1 MNILVVGSGGREH
14 ALCWA
19 IAKSPKCNRLYC
31 APGNAGIADVAEC
44 VAVSGEDVNGLV
56 TFAKNQAIE
65 LVIVGPEAPLVLGLV
80 DALAA
85 AGIKAF
91 GPSAAAAE
99 LEGSKAFMKDLF
111 AKYNIPTAAYG
122 RFTNFDDAVAYVR
135 QQGAPIVIKA
145 SGLAAGKG
153 VILAQTEAEAL
164 EALDQMMIQKSFG
177 DAGDEVVIEEFLD
190 GEEASFFA
198 LVDGETALPLISA
211 QDHKAAYDGDK
222 GPNTG
227 GMGAYSPAPVVTPE
241 LAQEIMDTIIQPTI
255 DGMAAEGCP
264 YKGVLFAGLMI
275 KDGKPK
281 TLEFNVRFGDPE
293 CQVLMVRLS
302 SDLVEAL
309 DAAAT
314 GRLNEI
320 KLIWREETAL
330 VVVMAAEG
338 YPGAYEKGS
347 EIKNLDQAN
356 VIDGVT
362 VFHAGTQAK
371 NGKILTSGGRVL
383 GVTALGSDIAEAQNK
398 AYQAVDS
405 IDWEQGFCRRDIGW
419 RAIARNNWS
428 LD

>member
-1 MNILVVGSGGREH
+1 MYILVVGGGGREH

-19 IAKSPKCNRLYC
+19 LAKSPNCSKLYC
-31 APGNAGIADVAEC
+31 APGNAGIAAVAEC
-44 VAVSGEDVNGLV
+44 VDVSGEDVEGLV
-56 TFAKNQAIE
+56 SFAKDHAIE

-85 AGIKAF
+85 EGIKAF

-122 RFTNFDDAVAYVR
+122 RFTDYNEAVAYVE

-153 VILAQTEAEAL
+153 VILAQTEAEAVA
-164 EALDQMMIQKSFG
+164 ALDQMMNQKSFG
-177 DAGDEVVIEEFLD
+177 EAGDEVVVEEFLD

-227 GMGAYSPAPVVTPE
+227 GMGAYSPAPVVTTE
-241 LAQEIMDTIIQPTI
+241 LAQEIMETIIQPTI

-293 CQVLMVRLS
+293 CQVLMARLD

-320 KLIWREETAL
+320 ELVWRDEAAM
-330 VVVMAAEG
+330 VVVMAAAG

-347 EIKNLDQAN
+347 EIKNLEQAN
-356 VIDGVT
+356 AIDGVT
-362 VFHAGTQAK
+362 VFHAGTTAE
-371 NGKILTSGGRVL
+371 NSKILASGGRVL
-383 GVTALGSDIAEAQNK
+383 GVTALGSNVTEAQSK
-398 AYQAVDS
+398 AYQAVDA
-405 IDWEQGFCRRDIGW
+405 IDWKEGFCRRDIGW
-419 RAIARNNWS
+419 RAIARNK
-428 LD
+428 

>member
-1 MNILVVGSGGREH
+1 MKILVVGGGGREH
-14 ALCWA
+14 SLSWA
-19 IAKSPKCNRLYC
+19 IAKSPKCEKLFC
-31 APGNAGIADVAEC
+31 APGNAGIAEVAEC
-44 VAVSGEDVNGLV
+44 VAISGEDVAGLV
-56 TFAKNQAIE
+56 AFAKDKAID

-80 DALAA
+80 DALETE
-85 AGIKAF
+85 GIKAF

-122 RFTNFDDAVAYVR
+122 RFTDYEEAVAYVR
-135 QQGAPIVIKA
+135 DQGAPIVVKA

-153 VILAQTEAEAL
+153 VILAQTEDEAIN
-164 EALDQMMIQKSFG
+164 ALDQMMNNKSFG
-177 DAGDEVVIEEFLD
+177 DAGDEVVVEKFLE
-190 GEEASFFA
+190 GEEVSFFA

-255 DGMAAEGCP
+255 DGMVAEGCP

-293 CQVLMVRLS
+293 CQVLMARLQ

-309 DAAAT
+309 EAAAT
-314 GRLNEI
+314 GTLSEI
-320 KLIWREETAL
+320 ELTWREEAAL
-330 VVVMAAEG
+330 VVVMAAKG

-347 EIKNLDQAN
+347 EIKNLDHAN
-356 VIDGVT
+356 ALEGVT
-362 VFHAGTQAK
+362 VFHAGTK
-371 NGKILTSGGRVL
+371 DEDGKILAVGGRVL
-383 GVTALGSDIAEAQNK
+383 GVTALGSDVEQAQSR
-398 AYQAVDS
+398 AYKAVDA
-405 IDWEQGFCRRDIGW
+405 IDWDEGFCRRDIGW
-419 RAIARNNWS
+419 RAITRNE
-428 LD
+428 

>member
-1 MNILVVGSGGREH
+1 MKILVVGGGGREH
-14 ALCWA
+14 SLSWA
-19 IAKSPKCNRLYC
+19 IAKSPKCEKLFC
-31 APGNAGIADVAEC
+31 APGNAGIAEVAEC
-44 VAVSGEDVNGLV
+44 VAISGEDVAGLV
-56 TFAKNQAIE
+56 AFAKDKAID
-65 LVIVGPEAPLVLGLV
+65 LVIVGPEASLVLGLV
-80 DALAA
+80 DALETE
-85 AGIKAF
+85 GIKAF

-122 RFTNFDDAVAYVR
+122 RFTDYEEAVAYVR
-135 QQGAPIVIKA
+135 DQGAPIVVKA

-153 VILAQTEAEAL
+153 VILAQTEDEAIN
-164 EALDQMMIQKSFG
+164 ALDQMMNNKSFG
-177 DAGDEVVIEEFLD
+177 DAGDEVVVEKFLE
-190 GEEASFFA
+190 GEEVSFFA

-255 DGMAAEGCP
+255 DGMVAEGCP

-293 CQVLMVRLS
+293 CQVLMARLQ

-309 DAAAT
+309 EAAAT
-314 GRLNEI
+314 GTLSEI
-320 KLIWREETAL
+320 ELTWREEAAL
-330 VVVMAAEG
+330 VVVMAAKG

-347 EIKNLDQAN
+347 EIKNLDHAN
-356 VIDGVT
+356 ALEGVT
-362 VFHAGTQAK
+362 VFHAGTK
-371 NGKILTSGGRVL
+371 DGDGKILAVGGRVL
-383 GVTALGSDIAEAQNK
+383 GVTALGSDVEQAQSR
-398 AYQAVDS
+398 AYKAVDA
-405 IDWEQGFCRRDIGW
+405 IDWDEGFCRRDIGW
-419 RAIARNNWS
+419 RAITRNE
-428 LD
+428 

>member
-1 MNILVVGSGGREH
+1 MNILVVGGGGREH

-19 IAKSPKCNRLYC
+19 IAKSPKCDKLYC

-44 VAVSGEDVNGLV
+44 VAVSAEDVDGLV
-56 TFAKNQAIE
+56 AFAKGQAVD
-65 LVIVGPEAPLVLGLV
+65 LVIVGPEAPLVLGLA

-85 AGIKAF
+85 EGIKAF

-122 RFTNFDDAVAYVR
+122 RFTDYDEAVAYVKQR
-135 QQGAPIVIKA
+135 GAPIVIKA

-153 VILAQTEAEAL
+153 VILSQTEAEAVD
-164 EALDQMMIQKSFG
+164 ALDQMMNQKRFG

-198 LVDGETALPLISA
+198 LVDGDKALPLISA
-211 QDHKAAYDGDK
+211 QDHKAAYDGDQ

-241 LAQEIMDTIIQPTI
+241 LAQEIMTTIIQPTI

-293 CQVLMVRLS
+293 CQVLMARLS

-314 GRLNEI
+314 GRLDQIE
-320 KLIWREETAL
+320 LTWRDEAAM

-338 YPGAYEKGS
+338 YPGAYDKGS

-356 VIDGVT
+356 AVDGVT
-362 VFHAGTQAK
+362 VFHAGTKAAD
-371 NGKILTSGGRVL
+371 GKILASGGRVL
-383 GVTALGSDIAEAQNK
+383 GVTALGRDVAEAQSK
-398 AYQAVDS
+398 AYQAVDA
-405 IDWEQGFCRRDIGW
+405 IDWKQGFCRRDIGW
-419 RAIARNNWS
+419 RAIARNK
-428 LD
+428 

>member
-1 MNILVVGSGGREH
+1 MNILVVGGGGREH

-19 IAKSPKCNRLYC
+19 LAKSPNCSKLYC
-31 APGNAGIADVAEC
+31 APGNAGIAEVAEC
-44 VAVSGEDVNGLV
+44 VEVSVEDVEGLV
-56 TFAKNQAIE
+56 SFAKDNAIE

-80 DALAA
+80 DALTAE
-85 AGIKAF
+85 GIKAF

-122 RFTNFDDAVAYVR
+122 NFTDYDEAVAYVE

-153 VILAQTEAEAL
+153 VILAQTEAEAVA
-164 EALDQMMIQKSFG
+164 ALDQMMNQKSFG
-177 DAGDEVVIEEFLD
+177 EAGDEVVVEEFLD

-227 GMGAYSPAPVVTPE
+227 GMGAYSPAPVVTTE
-241 LAQEIMDTIIQPTI
+241 LAQEIMATIIQPTI

-293 CQVLMVRLS
+293 CQVLMARMD

-320 KLIWREETAL
+320 ELAWRDEAAM
-330 VVVMAAEG
+330 VVVMAAAG
-338 YPGAYEKGS
+338 YPGAYDKGS
-347 EIKNLDQAN
+347 EIKNLEQAN
-356 VIDGVT
+356 AIDGVT
-362 VFHAGTQAK
+362 VFHAGTTAEDS
-371 NGKILTSGGRVL
+371 KILASGGRVL
-383 GVTALGSDIAEAQNK
+383 GVTALGSDVAEAQSK
-398 AYQAVDS
+398 AYQAVDA
-405 IDWEQGFCRRDIGW
+405 IDWKEGFCRRDIGW
-419 RAIARNNWS
+419 RAIARNK
-428 LD
+428 

>member
-1 MNILVVGSGGREH
+1 MNILVVGGGGREH

-19 IAKSPKCNRLYC
+19 LAKSPKCSKLYC
-31 APGNAGIADVAEC
+31 APGNAGIAEVAEC
-44 VAVSGEDVNGLV
+44 VAVSGEDVEGLV
-56 TFAKNQAIE
+56 AFAKEQAIE
-65 LVIVGPEAPLVLGLV
+65 LVIVGPEAPLVIGLV
-80 DALAA
+80 DALSA
-85 AGIKAF
+85 AGIKSF

-122 RFTNFDDAVAYVR
+122 RFTNFEEAVAYVK

-153 VILAQTEAEAL
+153 VILAATEAEAI
-164 EALDQMMIQKSFG
+164 EALDQMMNQKSFG
-177 DAGDEVVIEEFLD
+177 EAGDEVVVEEFLD

-241 LAQEIMDTIIQPTI
+241 LAQDIMETIIQPTI

-293 CQVLMVRLS
+293 CQVLMARLE

-314 GRLNEI
+314 GRLSEI
-320 KLIWREETAL
+320 ELAWRDDAAM

-347 EIKNLDQAN
+347 EIKKLDQAN
-356 VIDGVT
+356 GIEGVT
-362 VFHAGTQAK
+362 VFHAGTTAE
-371 NGKILTSGGRVL
+371 GSKILASGGRVL
-383 GVTALGSDIAEAQNK
+383 GVTALGSDVAEAQSK
-398 AYQAVDS
+398 AYQAVDA
-405 IDWEQGFCRRDIGW
+405 IDWPEGFCRRDIGW
-419 RAIARNNWS
+419 RAIARN
-428 LD
+428 

>member
-1 MNILVVGSGGREH
+1 MNILVVGGGGREH

-19 IAKSPKCNRLYC
+19 INKSPKCSKLFC
-31 APGNAGIADVAEC
+31 APGNAGIADAAEC
-44 VAVSGEDVNGLV
+44 VDISGEDVAGLV
-56 TFAKNQAIE
+56 AFAKENDVE

-80 DALAA
+80 DTLEAE
-85 AGIKAF
+85 GIKAF
-91 GPSAAAAE
+91 GPSAAAAK

-122 RFTNFDDAVAYVR
+122 RFTDFNQAVAYVR
-135 QQGAPIVIKA
+135 EQGAPIVVKA

-153 VILAQTEAEAL
+153 VILAETEDEAI
-164 EALDQMMIQKSFG
+164 EALDQMMNNKSFG

-198 LVDGETALPLISA
+198 LVDGKTALPLISA

-227 GMGAYSPAPVVTPE
+227 GMGAYSPAPVVTE
-241 LAQEIMDTIIQPTI
+241 DLAQEIMTTIIQPTI
-255 DGMAAEGCP
+255 DGMAEEGCP

-275 KDGKPK
+275 KDGYVK

-293 CQVLMVRLS
+293 CQVLMARLS
-302 SDLVEAL
+302 SDIVEAL

-314 GRLNEI
+314 GRLDEI
-320 KLIWREETAL
+320 EMTWRDEAAM

-356 VIDGVT
+356 AVEGVT
-362 VFHAGTQAK
+362 VFHAGTKAED
-371 NGKILTSGGRVL
+371 GKVLASGGRVL
-383 GVTALGSDIAEAQNK
+383 GVTAIGLDVAEAQRR
-398 AYQAVDS
+398 AYQAVDA
-405 IDWEQGFCRRDIGW
+405 IDWRQGFCRRDIGW
-419 RAIARNNWS
+419 RAIDRA
-428 LD
+428 

>member
-227 GMGAYSPAPVVTPE
+227 GMGAYSPAPVMTPE

-330 VVVMAAEG
+330 VVVMATEG

-356 VIDGVT
+356 VIDDVT
-362 VFHAGTQAK
+362 VFHAGTQAE
-371 NGKILTSGGRVL
+371 NGKILASGGRVL
-383 GVTALGSDIAEAQNK
+383 GVTALGTDVAVAQNK

-419 RAIARNNWS
+419 RAIARNIGA
-428 LD
+428 

>member
-1 MNILVVGSGGREH
+1 MKILVVGGGGREH
-14 ALCWA
+14 SLSWA
-19 IAKSPKCNRLYC
+19 IAKSPKCEKLFC
-31 APGNAGIADVAEC
+31 APGNAGIAEVAEC
-44 VAVSGEDVNGLV
+44 VAISGEDVAGLV
-56 TFAKNQAIE
+56 AFAKDKAID

-80 DALAA
+80 DALETE
-85 AGIKAF
+85 GIKAF

-122 RFTNFDDAVAYVR
+122 RFTDYEEAVAYVR
-135 QQGAPIVIKA
+135 DQGAPIVVKA

-153 VILAQTEAEAL
+153 VILAQTEDEAIN
-164 EALDQMMIQKSFG
+164 ALDQMMNNKSFG
-177 DAGDEVVIEEFLD
+177 DAGDEVVVEKFLE
-190 GEEASFFA
+190 GEEVSFFA

-241 LAQEIMDTIIQPTI
+241 LAQEIMNTIIQPTI
-255 DGMAAEGCP
+255 DGMVAEGCP

-293 CQVLMVRLS
+293 CQVLMARLQ

-309 DAAAT
+309 EAAAT
-314 GRLNEI
+314 GTLSEI
-320 KLIWREETAL
+320 ELTWREEAAL
-330 VVVMAAEG
+330 VVVMAAKG

-347 EIKNLDQAN
+347 EIKNLDHAN
-356 VIDGVT
+356 VLEGVT
-362 VFHAGTQAK
+362 VFHAGTK
-371 NGKILTSGGRVL
+371 DEDGKILAVGGRVL
-383 GVTALGSDIAEAQNK
+383 GVTALGSDVEQAQSR
-398 AYQAVDS
+398 AYKAVDA
-405 IDWEQGFCRRDIGW
+405 IDWDEGFCRRDIGW
-419 RAIARNNWS
+419 RAITRNE
-428 LD
+428 

>member
-164 EALDQMMIQKSFG
+164 EALDQMMNQKSFG
-177 DAGDEVVIEEFLD
+177 NAGDEVVIEEFLD

-227 GMGAYSPAPVVTPE
+227 GMGAYSPAPVMTPE

-356 VIDGVT
+356 VIDDVT
-362 VFHAGTQAK
+362 VFHAGTQAE

-383 GVTALGSDIAEAQNK
+383 GVTALGADVAEAQNK

>member
-1 MNILVVGSGGREH
+1 MKILVVGGGGREH
-14 ALCWA
+14 SLSWA
-19 IAKSPKCNRLYC
+19 IAKSPKCEKLFC
-31 APGNAGIADVAEC
+31 APGNAGIAEVAEC
-44 VAVSGEDVNGLV
+44 VAISGEDVAGLV
-56 TFAKNQAIE
+56 AFAKDKAID

-80 DALAA
+80 DALETE
-85 AGIKAF
+85 GIKAF

-122 RFTNFDDAVAYVR
+122 RFTDYEEAVAYVR
-135 QQGAPIVIKA
+135 DQGAPIVVKA

-153 VILAQTEAEAL
+153 VILAQTEDEAIN
-164 EALDQMMIQKSFG
+164 ALDQMMNNKSFG
-177 DAGDEVVIEEFLD
+177 DAGDEVVVEKFLE
-190 GEEASFFA
+190 GEEVSFFA

-255 DGMAAEGCP
+255 DGMVAEGCS

-293 CQVLMVRLS
+293 CQVLMARLQ

-309 DAAAT
+309 EAAAT
-314 GRLNEI
+314 GTLSEI
-320 KLIWREETAL
+320 ELTWREEAAL
-330 VVVMAAEG
+330 VVVMAAKG

-347 EIKNLDQAN
+347 EIKNLDHAN
-356 VIDGVT
+356 VLEGVT
-362 VFHAGTQAK
+362 VFHAGTK
-371 NGKILTSGGRVL
+371 DEDGKILAVGGRVL
-383 GVTALGSDIAEAQNK
+383 GVTALGSDVEQAQSR
-398 AYQAVDS
+398 AYKAVDA
-405 IDWEQGFCRRDIGW
+405 IDWDEGFCRRDIGW
-419 RAIARNNWS
+419 RAITRNE
-428 LD
+428 